1 VGMEKEGWDGEKEVG
16 RENEGWGGEEEEGVK
31 ALYSRKKLMTGKL
44 CYEMLEA
51 PHCRKEREQKVY
63 CILYS
68 YMRQSKSAVK
78 LNNYS

>member
-1 VGMEKEGWDGEKEVG
+1 VG
-16 RENEGWGGEEEEGVK
+16 RENEWWGGGGEEEEGVK

-44 CYEMLEA
+44 FYEMLEA
-51 PHCRKEREQKVY
+51 PHCRKKEIEQKVY

-68 YMRQSKSAVK
+68 YMRQSKTAVK